1 MLFSNILLRS
11 VVCVSSTFALASA
24 TAYPDTGYSKNSRC
38 PENPKLDAAYV
49 DPVSFSA
56 LPTIFSDPATPG
68 DSTDFN
74 QIRQAT
80 SLYALAV
87 DGKNADPLIKVF
99 TPDVVANLSRG
110 GLIKGLPALQVA
122 LLEGFVGLTT
132 QHQIGTQFIDIA
144 KGGCQAKSITYFT
157 ATLLGTGPSFG
168 QVCSF

>member
-1 MLFSNILLRS
+1 M
-11 VVCVSSTFALASA
+11 VCVSSAFALASA
-24 TAYPDTGYSKNSRC
+24 TAAYPESGYSRC
-38 PENPKLDAAYV
+38 PANPKLDAAYV

-68 DSTDFN
+68 DPADFN

-87 DGKNADPLIKVF
+87 DGKNLDPLVKVF
-99 TPDVVANLSRG
+99 TPDVVANLSGG
-110 GLIKGLPALQVA
+110 GLIKGLPALKGA
-122 LLEGFVGLTT
+122 LLKNFVGLTT
-132 QHQIGTQFIDIA
+132 QHQIGTQFINIA